1 MSCPDVPSFSE
12 DRLMSAEIT
21 SGTSADTMSAGQR
34 TRLVATSFLALFSI
48 VGLVLY
54 GLPMYYDFFM
64 TELKLSYK
72 QVTYGN
78 AFSKV
83 AVAVVFGFIAGRL
96 VDRIGPRRPMIFGIV
111 CMGVALV
118 GLSSVHSFGP
128 FLLFWVFNAL
138 AYLFGGPLPNQ
149 VLLSQQFKQAR
160 GKAMGIAYVGIGVGF
175 FFVPQISKLL
185 TGWVGWRDALRILAA
200 IAVAVALPLVLFLR
214 EGGAP
219 AAPKAA
225 APKPAGPPLSE
236 VLRSRAFYLLAL
248 GSMASIGAVGG
259 TNQHLKL
266 LLTKNLMWSQDAAFN
281 LLSWVAGASLIGRFG
296 AGWLADR
303 IGAKRV
309 MLLVYAL
316 VTCATLI
323 LVAGPSGPGLYAF
336 AVVFGLGLGGEYLI
350 IPLMAGEL
358 FGTAILGRVMG
369 IVLAAD
375 GIAEATFPIL
385 AGHLRDVTGSYTL
398 SWKVLT
404 ALAAVGALAILM
416 LPMPGRPTRAATTAT
431 APSPQ

>member
-1 MSCPDVPSFSE
+1 MKEEST
-12 DRLMSAEIT
+12 LT
-21 SGTSADTMSAGQR
+21 STQQS
-34 TRLVATSFLALFSI
+34 RLVATAFASLFAI

-64 TELKLSYK
+64 TELSLSYK
-72 QVTYGN
+72 EVTYGN

-83 AVAVVFGFIAGRL
+83 AVAILFGFIAGRL
-96 VDRIGPRRPMIFGIV
+96 VDRIGPRRPMIFGILCV
-111 CMGVALV
+111 GVALV
-118 GLSSVHSFGP
+118 GLSGVTSFGP

-138 AYLFGGPLPNQ
+138 GYLFGGPLPNQ
-149 VLLSQQFKQAR
+149 VLLSRHFKLTR
-160 GKAMGIAYVGIGVGF
+160 GRAMGIAYVGIGVGF
-175 FFVPQISKLL
+175 FFVPQISKFL
-185 TGWVGWRDALRILAA
+185 TGWVGWRDALRILAL
-200 IAVAVALPLVLFLR
+200 IVVAVAMPLVLLLR
-214 EGGAP
+214 EGDAP
-219 AAPKAA
+219 APAPGPASPGGA
-225 APKPAGPPLSE
+225 SPAPLRD
-236 VLRSRAFYLLAL
+236 VLKSGSFYLLAL

-266 LLTKNLMWSQDAAFN
+266 LLTKNLHWSQSDAFN
-281 LLSWVAGASLIGRFG
+281 LLSVVAASSLIGRLG
-296 AGWLADR
+296 AGYLADR

-309 MLLVYAL
+309 MLIIYFL

-323 LVAGPSGPGLYAF
+323 LVTSPTGSGLYAF

-350 IPLMAGEL
+350 IPLMAAEL

-404 ALAAVGALAILM
+404 ALAAAGAVAILL
-416 LPMPGRPTRAATTAT
+416 LPAPGARPKAAA
-431 APSPQ
+431 A

>member
-1 MSCPDVPSFSE
+1 MSCHHVPSFTGE
-12 DRLMSAEIT
+12 RLVSAPAL
-21 SGTSADTMSAGQR
+21 SASQR
-34 TRLVATSFLALFSI
+34 SRLVATSFLALFSI
-48 VGLVLY
+48 VGLALY
-54 GLPMYYDFFM
+54 GLPGYYDFFM
-64 TELKLSYK
+64 TELKLSYT
-72 QVTYGN
+72 QVAYGN

-83 AVAVVFGFIAGRL
+83 AVAVLFGFIAGRL
-96 VDRIGPRRPMIFGIV
+96 VDRIGPRRPMIFGILCV
-111 CMGVALV
+111 GVALV
-118 GLSSVHSFGP
+118 GLSTVTSFWP

-149 VLLSQQFKQAR
+149 VLLSRTFQQAR

-185 TGWVGWRDALRILAA
+185 TGWVGWRDALKILGL
-200 IAVAVALPLVLFLR
+200 IAVAAALPLVLLLR
-214 EGGAP
+214 EGDTSAP
-219 AAPKAA
+219 TPATPKT
-225 APKPAGPPLSE
+225 PAPPLRD
-236 VLRSRAFYLLAL
+236 VLRSRSFYLLAI

-281 LLSWVAGASLIGRFG
+281 LLSWVAAASLVGRLG

-303 IGAKRV
+303 IGPKRV
-309 MLLVYAL
+309 MLLVYML
-316 VTCATLI
+316 VTGATLI
-323 LVAGPSGPGLYAF
+323 LVTGPSGPGLYLF

-385 AGHLRDVTGSYTL
+385 AGYLRDQTGSYTL

-404 ALAAVGALAILM
+404 ALAAVGAVAVMM
-416 LPMPGRPTRAATTAT
+416 LPTSGRSTRAAAAET
-431 APSPQ
+431 APSPP

>member
-1 MSCPDVPSFSE
+1 MSCPHVPYFTE
-12 DRLMSAEIT
+12 DRVVSAE
-21 SGTSADTMSAGQR
+21 TMPAGQR
-34 TRLVATSFLALFSI
+34 TRLVGTSFLSLFSI
-48 VGLVLY
+48 VGLALY
-54 GLPMYYDFFM
+54 GLPGYYDFFM
-64 TELKLSYK
+64 TELKLSYT
-72 QVTYGN
+72 QVAYGN

-83 AVAVVFGFIAGRL
+83 AVAVLFGFIAGRL
-96 VDRIGPRRPMIFGIV
+96 VDRIGPRRPMIFGILCV
-111 CMGVALV
+111 GVALF
-118 GLSSVHSFGP
+118 GLSTVTSFWP
-128 FLLFWVFNAL
+128 FMLFWVFNAL

-149 VLLSQQFKQAR
+149 VLLSRQFQKTR

-185 TGWVGWRDALRILAA
+185 TAWVGWRDALKILAA
-200 IAVAVALPLVLFLR
+200 IAVAVAMPLVLFLR
-214 EGGAP
+214 EGDARGAAP
-219 AAPKAA
+219 APAPTPRAA
-225 APKPAGPPLSE
+225 TPPLGD
-236 VLRSRAFYLLAL
+236 VLRSRSFYLLAL

-281 LLSWVAGASLIGRFG
+281 LLSWVAAASLIGRLG

-303 IGAKRV
+303 IGPKRV
-309 MLLVYAL
+309 MLLVYML

-323 LVAGPSGPGLYAF
+323 LVAGPSGAGLYVF

-385 AGHLRDVTGSYTL
+385 TGYLRDQTGSYTL

-404 ALAAVGALAILM
+404 GLAAVGALAILL
-416 LPMPGRPTRAATTAT
+416 LPISNRSARASTAET
-431 APSPQ
+431 APSPP

>member
-1 MSCPDVPSFSE
+1 MSCHHVPSFTGE
-12 DRLMSAEIT
+12 RLVSAPALST
-21 SGTSADTMSAGQR
+21 SQR
-34 TRLVATSFLALFSI
+34 SRLVATSFLALFSI
-48 VGLVLY
+48 VGLALY
-54 GLPMYYDFFM
+54 GLPGYYDFFM
-64 TELKLSYK
+64 TELKLSYT
-72 QVTYGN
+72 QVAYGN

-83 AVAVVFGFIAGRL
+83 AVAVLFGFIAGRL
-96 VDRIGPRRPMIFGIV
+96 VDRIGPRRPMIFGILCV
-111 CMGVALV
+111 GVALV
-118 GLSSVHSFGP
+118 GLSTVTSFWP

-149 VLLSQQFKQAR
+149 VLLSRMFQQAR

-185 TGWVGWRDALRILAA
+185 TAWVGWRDALKILGL
-200 IAVAVALPLVLFLR
+200 IAVVAALPLVLFLR
-214 EGGAP
+214 EGDAP
-219 AAPKAA
+219 APTPATPKT
-225 APKPAGPPLSE
+225 PTPPLGD
-236 VLRSRAFYLLAL
+236 VLRSRSFYLLAI

-281 LLSWVAGASLIGRFG
+281 LLSWVAAASLVGRLG

-303 IGAKRV
+303 IGPKRV
-309 MLLVYAL
+309 MLLVYML

-323 LVAGPSGPGLYAF
+323 LVTGPSGPGLYLF

-385 AGHLRDVTGSYTL
+385 AGYLRDQTGSYTL

-404 ALAAVGALAILM
+404 ALAAVGAVAIMM
-416 LPMPGRPTRAATTAT
+416 LPASGRSTRAAAAET
-431 APSPQ
+431 APSPP

>member
-1 MSCPDVPSFSE
+1 MSPA
-12 DRLMSAEIT
+12 R
-21 SGTSADTMSAGQR
+21 
-34 TRLVATSFLALFSI
+34 ATLFSTERVMNAENSLSSAQQSRLIATAFCSLFAI

-72 QVTYGN
+72 EVTYGN

-83 AVAVVFGFIAGRL
+83 AVAILFGFIAGRL
-96 VDRIGPRRPMIFGIV
+96 VDRIGPRRPMIFGILCV
-111 CMGVALV
+111 GVALV
-118 GLSSVHSFGP
+118 GLSTVTSFGL

-138 AYLFGGPLPNQ
+138 GYLFGGPLPNQ
-149 VLLSQQFKQAR
+149 VLLSRHFKATR
-160 GKAMGIAYVGIGVGF
+160 GRAMGIAYVGIGVGF
-175 FFVPQISKLL
+175 FFVPQISKFLI
-185 TGWVGWRDALRILAA
+185 GSVGWRDALKILALIV
-200 IAVAVALPLVLFLR
+200 IAAAMPLVLMLR
-214 EGGAP
+214 EGNAPAPAP
-219 AAPKAA
+219 AAGGP
-225 APKPAGPPLSE
+225 APPPLGR
-236 VLRSRAFYLLAL
+236 VLRTGSFYLLAL

-259 TNQHLKL
+259 ANQHLKL
-266 LLTKNLMWSQDAAFN
+266 LLTKNLHWSQADAFN
-281 LLSWVAGASLIGRFG
+281 LLSVVAASSLVGRLG

-303 IGAKRV
+303 IGPKRV
-309 MLLVYAL
+309 MLIIYMLVAS
-316 VTCATLI
+316 ATLI
-323 LVAGPSGPGLYAF
+323 LVFGPTGSGLYAF

-350 IPLMAGEL
+350 IPLMAAEL

-404 ALAAVGALAILM
+404 ALALAGAVCILLLPASGAQGEKA
-416 LPMPGRPTRAATTAT
+416 PGEKAGAAV
-431 APSPQ
+431 